1 MIIIK
6 NKGCDLNN
14 HANNDSKP
22 YYPVT
27 FHALNGDQVT
37 CSLLDDDKKEC
48 KEGELKKPK
57 FEVKIEDTLEYT
69 KMMDEGISDMVEID
83 ELNPATLLFNMASRY
98 KIYEINVYVGPI
110 LLVMNPFKFV
120 PHLSKEAV
128 LHKYMEI
135 IRSDT
140 PQ

>member
-1 MIIIK
+1 MVIIK
-6 NKGCDLNN
+6 NSACDLNN

-27 FHALNGDQVT
+27 FQALNGDMVT
-37 CSLLDDDKKEC
+37 CSLLEEDKKEC
-48 KEGELKKPK
+48 KESELKKAK
-57 FEVKIEDTLEYT
+57 FDVKIEDTLEYT
-69 KMMDEGISDMVEID
+69 KMMDEGIADMVEID

-120 PHLSKEAV
+120 PHLGKDAV
-128 LHKYMEI
+128 LHKYMGI
-135 IRSDT
+135 IDSDA
-140 PQ
+140 P